1 VAVREKDILG
11 HQTFL
16 IRDPEHIHPLAE
28 WRKTRKIWRGGT
40 PRPWEEN
47 VGKCLSLKR
56 KHLQAKLHCCATSNT
71 ESKPRTINDSVM
83 QNCLL
88 GKMSVHRSDVK
99 TPNCNFYEAKFTV

>member
-11 HQTFL
+11 HRTFL

-47 VGKCLSLKR
+47 VGKCLSLK
-56 KHLQAKLHCCATSNT
+56 KKTSAGKT
-71 ESKPRTINDSVM
+71 T
-83 QNCLL
+83 LL
-88 GKMSVHRSDVK
+88 RHFKYRIK
-99 TPNCNFYEAKFTV
+99 TMFYK